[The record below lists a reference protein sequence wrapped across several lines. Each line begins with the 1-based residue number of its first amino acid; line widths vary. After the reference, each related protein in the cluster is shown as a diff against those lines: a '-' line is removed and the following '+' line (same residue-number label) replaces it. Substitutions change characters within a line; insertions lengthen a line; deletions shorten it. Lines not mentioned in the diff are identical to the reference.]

1 MKPRFFRT
9 KSEFSSWLERNHDTA
24 KELWVGYYKKST
36 GRRSISW
43 PESVDEV
50 LCFGWVDSVRKS
62 IDDDRYTNRFS
73 PRRPGSTWSA
83 RNIKRAHELIELG
96 LMRPAGRKAFEARTE
111 DRSEIYSYEQGHLTR
126 LDPQY
131 ERQFRRKRKAWAFF
145 QSSPPSYR
153 QAAIHWVMAAKRDE
167 TRERRLATLIE
178 DSAKGETVPP
188 LTPRRRQ
195 G

>member
-43 PESVDEV
+43 PESVDEA

-111 DRSEIYSYEQGHLTR
+111 DRSEIYSYEQGHLTP

-145 QSSPPSYR
+145 SHPRLPTDRPPSTGS
-153 QAAIHWVMAAKRDE
+153 W
-167 TRERRLATLIE
+167 RRSGMRLESGAW
-178 DSAKGETVPP
+178 
-188 LTPRRRQ
+188 RR
-195 G
+195 